1 MAATTHELDQDKDLF
16 DALRCFSFAQQ
27 YYPMELA
34 VFEKNFSSLG
44 GGGRSTEN
52 KNFRDALL
60 FFRQHFYIKLLP
72 GIDGAKTE
80 LERYSPLDIV
90 ERVGETST
98 EEIKLRKMDRHEF
111 AERLVINFQERLKLQ
126 LNKGEDNA
134 LIEGVENSLSK
145 AASRASSTQELHDRV
160 EEGLTNLLLA
170 HPDTQQ
176 KFVNNQQVARGLV
189 HEVLD
194 TGKQPPFQQILFS
207 DPVNATKAVVRALS
221 PEVPDKE
228 LFFRVAAALPMK
240 HNESVDEFLAGAGRT
255 TRAAIAA
262 TAELP
267 ITDITTPPGSV
278 LPFLVQTGVG
288 KLVAPV
294 FAALPQKIKDAV
306 AVAAVGRAWENAVG
320 QITNNVGGALTPG
333 LTQVIQQGN
342 KYLGKT
348 SGGPSFLGA
357 ITDIFSPLLV
367 GPIEPALYNYLQAHR
382 TNDLLPINQRFF
394 GDTTALST
402 ALSANQTQDGRGAV
416 YLLFAAVV
424 SGGQREAYLKQEGSG
439 SAWVVDLGSRLLGAL
454 TTKKAGGGVTGKFFS
469 KILGFFGVRA
479 GTQAVAGMAGGVAG
493 ILSGGWGWAITI
505 AGGLFAGPL
514 FKRAKKW
521 AGGILGGGITNAKV
535 ARDAITSLVGAG
547 GATGSAQKEQRK
559 TDFVLVLFFGAC
571 IFILFF
577 VYLFQGAKQNTDLFV
592 ASQEAPDFSGESNPA
607 PDLSLVASECKGLD
621 LPAPPADGVKT
632 TQAGGRTYA
641 FPVAPYDRTYY
652 TCGHWDGGQAT
663 DIGINGVGTGKPH
676 AGIAVVAYTDGVI
689 GSTAL
694 NDPKGGKYV
703 ILNGSNGE
711 SYYYAHNCS
720 LYVKKGDHVSA
731 GQVIAATGNTGSAA
745 GTPEHLHFAMAAT
758 GGDFYNGGDTCPAK
772 DFKEKFGI
780 SKCGAAPLCPS
791 SPPNK

>member
-592 ASQEAPDFSGESNPA
+592 ASQDVRTGGPYTEAFPPYSGPFLKGPTSVGRCAVESKRLVQRPFDKKNPIATHLRTCAYDFNAPFNSVVRATHDGCVAANRTDMTDNVFVSGSYGNFVRLAGTGTDGRPFYSIYAHLSQRSSSRLSVGQCIKAGEVIGGVDDNGNSFSTHLHLEYEYEGSVKPTEGQCAQDFS
-607 PDLSLVASECKGLD
+607 
-621 LPAPPADGVKT
+621 LPAECT
-632 TQAGGRTYA
+632 
-641 FPVAPYDRTYY
+641 
-652 TCGHWDGGQAT
+652 
-663 DIGINGVGTGKPH
+663 N
-676 AGIAVVAYTDGVI
+676 
-689 GSTAL
+689 
-694 NDPKGGKYV
+694 
-703 ILNGSNGE
+703 
-711 SYYYAHNCS
+711 
-720 LYVKKGDHVSA
+720 
-731 GQVIAATGNTGSAA
+731 
-745 GTPEHLHFAMAAT
+745 
-758 GGDFYNGGDTCPAK
+758 
-772 DFKEKFGI
+772 
-780 SKCGAAPLCPS
+780 
-791 SPPNK
+791 